1 MRMHRTIVGKRP
13 HAELQ
18 HLIYTVFQRPTKP
31 ESAEGVCIVF
41 TSALHNEGVTY
52 VVRRLG
58 QELAQHDDKNTLIID
73 SAYLQKLTPVDL
85 DQIAASSRRESNR
98 YCVLTA
104 DSSEVRHAESS
115 PWKSDRGFREQC
127 LRTLKSVFDY
137 VLIDCSP
144 IGHDATAASLAPISD
159 GVVLVVEAG
168 RTRRSH
174 IQFSEQIL
182 RSAHG
187 KVVGY
192 VLNKRRYLIPDWL
205 YARL

>member
-1 MRMHRTIVGKRP
+1 MRRTIVGKRP

-18 HLIYTVFQRPTKP
+18 HLIYTVFQRARKTQND
-31 ESAEGVCIVF
+31 EGVCIVF
-41 TSALHNEGVTY
+41 TSALHNEGVSY

-58 QELAQHDDKNTLIID
+58 QELARHDDKNTLIID
-73 SAYLQKLTPVDL
+73 SGYLQKLTPVDL
-85 DQIAASSRRESNR
+85 DQIALSGRRDSNR
-98 YCVLTA
+98 YCVLTSDSA
-104 DSSEVRHAESS
+104 DTRHLESS
-115 PWKSDRGFREQC
+115 PWKSDRNFREQC
-127 LRTLKSVFDY
+127 LSTLKKVFDY

-144 IGHDATAASLAPISD
+144 VGHDATAASLAPISD

-168 RTRRSH
+168 RTRRNH

>member
-1 MRMHRTIVGKRP
+1 MRRTIVGKRP

-18 HLIYTVFQRPTKP
+18 HLIYTVFQRAKKTQ
-31 ESAEGVCIVF
+31 EDEGVCIVF
-41 TSALHNEGVTY
+41 TSALHNEGVSY

-58 QELAQHDDKNTLIID
+58 QELARHEDKNTLIID
-73 SAYLQKLTPVDL
+73 SGYLQKLTPIDL
-85 DQIAASSRRESNR
+85 DQIALSGRHASNR
-98 YCVLTA
+98 FCVLTS
-104 DSSEVRHAESS
+104 DSTETRHLESS
-115 PWKSDRGFREQC
+115 PWKSDRNFREQC
-127 LRTLKSVFDY
+127 LSTLKKVFDY

-144 IGHDATAASLAPISD
+144 VGHDATAASLAPISD

-168 RTRRSH
+168 RTRRNH